1 MRRTANITKAINKTK
16 MSFPAREQAEHK
28 TENLRILFLLSNRKK
43 SRVFGDCDASQ
54 EVHQT
59 DLRKLL
65 QHMLFETYPVKIK
78 FLVSAYKS
86 AA

>member
-16 MSFPAREQAEHK
+16 MSFPAREHK
-28 TENLRILFLLSNRKK
+28 TENLRILSLLSNRKK